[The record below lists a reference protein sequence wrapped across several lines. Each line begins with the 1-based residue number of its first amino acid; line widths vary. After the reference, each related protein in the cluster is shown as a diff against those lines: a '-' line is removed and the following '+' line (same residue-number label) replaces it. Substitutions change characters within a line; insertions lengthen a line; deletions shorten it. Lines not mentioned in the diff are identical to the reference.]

1 MYVRLH
7 IRTNRQGS
15 VEAVAILPLFATA
28 RRPLLRSAGRTMD
41 RTHILSIAAAG
52 AGVAAAWRVC
62 GAPATAVHV
71 PAAGTVPAATST
83 AATGTEPV
91 QPVQPVPAVRPAQPV
106 QPAAPVDAGP
116 EPVFL
121 VGDAVARKSF
131 LEAATAN
138 GAMVDGF
145 VQGRAPPHLRV
156 ATDGEPTAALGGTD
170 DELALVPC
178 ETPVSDT
185 FDVSAYFADLKPQ
198 YPCRALLYANII
210 GSTQTLLEQHPKL
223 CFAQGSGLVCT
234 ARTQRN
240 GRGRRTNQWESPPG
254 CLLFSVGWKH
264 PDAKTVVFMQYI
276 FGLALVDSIRT
287 RPGYEDLDLRL
298 KWPNDIYHGTDTKL
312 GGVLVSSS
320 LADGC
325 FNLVIGCG
333 FNVSNAKPT
342 LCLDEVI
349 DRHNAGSSAQLQ
361 KLRMESVLAGALS
374 QFSAD
379 YALLERTGSFKP
391 FLERYYRRWIHR

>member
-1 MYVRLH
+1 M
-7 IRTNRQGS
+7 
-15 VEAVAILPLFATA
+15 E
-28 RRPLLRSAGRTMD
+28 
-41 RTHILSIAAAG
+41 RTHYLGIAAAG

-62 GAPATAVHV
+62 GSPGRAPT
-71 PAAGTVPAATST
+71 AAGTPAIAG
-83 AATGTEPV
+83 AAAEAP
-91 QPVQPVPAVRPAQPV
+91 PEAQP
-106 QPAAPVDAGP
+106 DAGL

-121 VGDAVARKSF
+121 VGDAMARKSF
-131 LEAATAN
+131 LEAATAT

-156 ATDGEPTAALGGTD
+156 ATGRPTAAGDVD
-170 DELALVPC
+170 DEELALVPC
-178 ETPVSDT
+178 DAPVSDT
-185 FDVSAYFADLKPQ
+185 FDASAYFADLKPQ

-234 ARTQRN
+234 ARTQRK

-264 PDAKTVVFMQYI
+264 ADAKTVVFMQYL
-276 FGLALVDSIRT
+276 FGLALVDSIRL

-298 KWPNDIYHGTDTKL
+298 KWPNDIYHGADTKL

-320 LADGC
+320 FADGC

-333 FNVSNAKPT
+333 FNVSNSKPT

-349 DRHNAGSSAQLQ
+349 DRHNATNGSSTPLP
-361 KLRMESVLAGALS
+361 KIRMESVLAGALS
-374 QFSAD
+374 QFSED
-379 YALLERTGSFKP
+379 YALLEKTGSFKP
-391 FLERYYRRWIHR
+391 FLERYYRRWIHSGQSVDVVAEDGTKRSVVIAGVTDGGYLHGETASGGIPVELEPDGNTFDMMRGLIQRKL